1 MIQLNNPMNRE
12 LLIVLGRVLQESKE
26 FELGYFYAEKEEFG
40 DVVVWLRLP
49 GNGHIGGLHL
59 TVHYWNT
66 HGQQEAYFKTAQE
79 LAQDLNTLLGLTAPE
94 DLSNTP

>member
-49 GNGHIGGLHL
+49 GNGHLIGRHH
-59 TVHYWNT
+59 TVHYLNSNG
-66 HGQQEAYFKTAQE
+66 HPEIHFKAAQE
-79 LAQDLNTLLGLTAPE
+79 LAQDLNTLLNLKAPQ